1 MSVWK
6 RTTPCR
12 MALTAF
18 PEYDEQSVLTGRNL
32 LDVIRQTNYYL
43 NADPIE
49 QLLIELDYMND

>member
-1 MSVWK
+1 M
-6 RTTPCR
+6 PNGFDII
-12 MALTAF
+12 TAF